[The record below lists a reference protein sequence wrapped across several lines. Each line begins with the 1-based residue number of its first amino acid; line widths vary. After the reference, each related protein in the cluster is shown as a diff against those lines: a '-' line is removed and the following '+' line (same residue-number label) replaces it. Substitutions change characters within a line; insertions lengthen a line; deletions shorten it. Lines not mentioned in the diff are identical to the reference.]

1 MYVYN
6 YEWGHPEVV
15 AGNDATVETRVDI
28 SQEVWVKPPSAR
40 FTSKWDKGF
49 VTGVN
54 SANNIEV
61 DYVPRH
67 ILDVRPVVVP
77 GDVRI
82 QEEEKR
88 PGAVS
93 RLLGTVDDL
102 CGWMVMWSSFGFV
115 TGGGVC

>member
-1 MYVYN
+1 M
-6 YEWGHPEVV
+6 
-15 AGNDATVETRVDI
+15 
-28 SQEVWVKPPSAR
+28 KPPSAR
-40 FTSKWDKGF
+40 CNSKWGKGF

-102 CGWMVMWSSFGFV
+102 CGC
-115 TGGGVC
+115 GVVLISLLVGEVESVIPHQ